1 MNVIYDTICAI
12 STAYGEAGIAVIRV
26 SGDQSIRYMNRLF
39 SGANLSTVPSHTLTH
54 GWIKD
59 YRSNDLVDEV
69 LVSVMR
75 APHSFT
81 SEDVVEINCHGG
93 IYITQYIIELLLET
107 GARLAEPG
115 EFTKRA
121 YLNGKINLTQAESIM
136 DMIEAKSKNAL
147 VVATQGLSG
156 GVAKLIATIK
166 HRLIDIIGV
175 IEVNIDYPEYDD
187 IVELTDDVL
196 IPKLFQLL
204 KQIDDIIE
212 KSQTGLIMKQGV
224 KTAIVGRPNV
234 GKSSLLNALLSE
246 DKAIVTSVAGTTRDL
261 VEGTLSVRGLLLH
274 LVDTAGIQSTLDEV
288 EQIGIGRSYK
298 AMDEADLVI
307 VVLDYGSKLESV
319 DQKLLDR
326 VRSKNHIVVV
336 NKVDTQRHVKL
347 IHNPDF
353 VYVSTITKD
362 GMDKLQDQIIE
373 KAGVASFHKDITYL
387 SNTRQISKLKEARFA
402 LKEALVSAQASMP
415 VDIISIDLQ
424 ASYTALNEILG
435 IEQTESII
443 DALFARFCLG
453 K

>member
-1 MNVIYDTICAI
+1 MIYDTICAI
-12 STAYGEAGIAVIRV
+12 STAYGEAGIAVIRI
-26 SGDQSIRYMNRLF
+26 SGDQSIRYVNRLF
-39 SGANLSTVPSHTLTH
+39 SGADLSKAQSHTLTH

-81 SEDVVEINCHGG
+81 SEDTVEINCHGG
-93 IYITQYIIELLLET
+93 LYITQYILELLLET

-156 GVAKLIATIK
+156 GVAKLISTIK
-166 HRLIDIIGV
+166 SRLIDIIGV

-187 IVELTDDVL
+187 VDVLTDDVL

-204 KQIDDIIE
+204 KQVDDIIE

-234 GKSSLLNALLSE
+234 GKSSLLNALLE
-246 DKAIVTSVAGTTRDL
+246 EEKAIVTNIAGTTRDL
-261 VEGTLSVRGLLLH
+261 VEGTLTVRGLLLH
-274 LVDTAGIQSTLDEV
+274 LVDTAGIHSTSDEV
-288 EQIGIGRSYK
+288 ERIGITRSYK

-307 VVLDYGSKLESV
+307 LVLDYGAKLDKT
-319 DQKLLDR
+319 DQQLLDR
-326 VRSKNHIVVV
+326 VKSKNHIVVV
-336 NKVDTQRHVKL
+336 NKVDTPRQINL
-347 IHNPDF
+347 IHNPNF
-353 VYVSTITKD
+353 VYVSTTTRD
-362 GMDKLQDQIIE
+362 GFELLQDQIIE
-373 KAGVASFHKDITYL
+373 KAGAASFHKDITYL
-387 SNTRQISKLKEARFA
+387 SNTRQISKLKEARYA

-435 IEQTESII
+435 VEQTESII

>member
-1 MNVIYDTICAI
+1 MVYDTICAI

-26 SGDQSIRYMNRLF
+26 SGDQSIRYVNRLF
-39 SGANLSTVPSHTLTH
+39 SGVNLATVASHTLTH

-69 LVSVMR
+69 LVSVMK

-93 IYITQYIIELLLET
+93 LYITQYIIELLLET

-156 GVAKLIATIK
+156 AVSKLIGTIK

-187 IVELTDDVL
+187 VELLTNEVL
-196 IPKLFQLL
+196 IPKIFQLL
-204 KQIDDIIE
+204 KQVDDIIE

-234 GKSSLLNALLSE
+234 GKSSLLNALLEE

-261 VEGTLSVRGLLLH
+261 VEGTLTVRGLMLH
-274 LVDTAGIQSTLDEV
+274 LVDTAGIHSTVDEV
-288 EQIGIGRSYK
+288 ERIGMIRSYK

-307 VVLDYGSKLESV
+307 VVLDYGSKLEAT
-319 DQKLLDR
+319 DQQLLDR

-336 NKVDTQRHVKL
+336 NKVDTPRNIKL
-347 IHNPDF
+347 IHSPEF
-353 VYVSTITKD
+353 VYVSATTRD
-362 GMDKLQDQIIE
+362 GFHLLQDQIIE

-387 SNTRQISKLKEARFA
+387 SNLRQISKLKEARYA

-435 IEQTESII
+435 VEQTESII
-443 DALFARFCLG
+443 DALFSRFCLG

>member
-1 MNVIYDTICAI
+1 VIYDTICAI

-26 SGDQSIRYMNRLF
+26 SGDQSIRFANRLF
-39 SGANLSTVPSHTLTH
+39 SGDNLSKVTSHTLTH

-59 YRSNDLVDEV
+59 YRNGDLVDEV

-75 APHSFT
+75 SPHSFT
-81 SEDVVEINCHGG
+81 SEDIVEINCHGG
-93 IYITQYIIELLLET
+93 VYITQTILELLLET

-156 GVAKLIATIK
+156 NVAKLITTIK
-166 HRLIDIIGV
+166 NRLIDIIGV

-187 IVELTDDVL
+187 VAMLTDDVL
-196 IPKLFQLL
+196 LPKLFQLL
-204 KQIDDIIE
+204 KQVDDIIE

-234 GKSSLLNALLSE
+234 GKSSLLNLLLAE
-246 DKAIVTSVAGTTRDL
+246 EKAIVTDIAGTTRDL
-261 VEGTLSVRGLLLH
+261 VEGTLTVRGLLLH
-274 LVDTAGIQSTLDEV
+274 LVDTAGIQNTQDEV
-288 EQIGIGRSYK
+288 EQIGITRSYN

-307 VVLDYGSKLESV
+307 VVLDYGAAIDRT

-326 VRSKNHIVVV
+326 VREKNHIVVV
-336 NKVDTQRHVKL
+336 NKVDTQRNIKL
-347 IHNPDF
+347 IHNPNF
-353 VYVSTITKD
+353 VYLSTTTKD
-362 GMDKLQDQIIE
+362 GFDKLQDQIIE

-387 SNTRQISKLKEARFA
+387 SNTRQISKLKEARYA

-424 ASYTALNEILG
+424 ACYTALNEILG
-435 IEQTESII
+435 VEQTESII
-443 DALFARFCLG
+443 DALFSRFCLG

>member
-1 MNVIYDTICAI
+1 MIYDTICAI
-12 STAYGEAGIAVIRV
+12 STAYGEAGIAVIRI
-26 SGDQSIRYMNRLF
+26 SGDQSIRYVNRLF
-39 SGANLSTVPSHTLTH
+39 SGGDLSKTQSHTLTH

-59 YRSNDLVDEV
+59 YRNNDLVDEV

-81 SEDVVEINCHGG
+81 SEDTVEINCHGG
-93 IYITQYIIELLLET
+93 IYITQYILELLLET

-156 GVAKLIATIK
+156 GVAKLISAIK
-166 HRLIDIIGV
+166 SRLIDIIGV

-187 IVELTDDVL
+187 VEVLTDDVL
-196 IPKLFQLL
+196 LPKLFQLL
-204 KQIDDIIE
+204 KQVDDIIE

-234 GKSSLLNALLSE
+234 GKSSLLNALLDE
-246 DKAIVTSVAGTTRDL
+246 EKAIVTNIAGTTRDL
-261 VEGTLSVRGLLLH
+261 VEGTLTVRGLLLH
-274 LVDTAGIQSTLDEV
+274 LVDTAGIQVTSDEV
-288 EQIGIGRSYK
+288 ERIGITRSYK

-307 VVLDYGSKLESV
+307 LVLDYGAKLDKT
-319 DQKLLDR
+319 DQQLLDR
-326 VRSKNHIVVV
+326 VKEKNHIVVV
-336 NKVDTQRHVKL
+336 NKVDTPRQINL
-347 IHNPDF
+347 IHNPNF
-353 VYVSTITKD
+353 VYVSTTTRD
-362 GMDKLQDQIIE
+362 GFDLFKDQIIE

-387 SNTRQISKLKEARFA
+387 SNTRQISKLKEARYA

-424 ASYTALNEILG
+424 ASYMALNEILG
-435 IEQTESII
+435 IEQTESVI

>member
-1 MNVIYDTICAI
+1 MIYDTICAI
-12 STAYGEAGIAVIRV
+12 STAYGEAGIAVIRI
-26 SGDQSIRYMNRLF
+26 SGDQSIRYVNRLF
-39 SGANLSTVPSHTLTH
+39 SGADLSKVKSHTLTY

-107 GARLAEPG
+107 GIRLAEPG

-156 GVAKLIATIK
+156 GVAKLISTIK
-166 HRLIDIIGV
+166 NRLIDIIGV

-187 IVELTDDVL
+187 VEVLTDDIL
-196 IPKLFQLL
+196 LPKIFQLL
-204 KQIDDIIE
+204 KQVDDIIE
-212 KSQTGLIMKQGV
+212 KSQTGLIMKNGV

-234 GKSSLLNALLSE
+234 GKSSLLNALLEE
-246 DKAIVTSVAGTTRDL
+246 DKAIVTNIAGTTRDI
-261 VEGTLSVRGLLLH
+261 VEGNLTVRGLLLH
-274 LVDTAGIQSTLDEV
+274 LIDTAGIHATSDEV
-288 EQIGIGRSYK
+288 ERIGIGRSYK
-298 AMDEADLVI
+298 AMDEADLI
-307 VVLDYGSKLESV
+307 ILVLDYGDKIDKM
-319 DQKLLDR
+319 DQQLLDR
-326 VRSKNHIVVV
+326 VKGKNHIVVV
-336 NKVDTQRHVKL
+336 NKIDTPRQINL

-353 VYVSTITKD
+353 VYVSTTTRD
-362 GMDKLQDQIIE
+362 GFDLLQDQIIE

-387 SNTRQISKLKEARFA
+387 SNTRQISKLKEARYA

-435 IEQTESII
+435 VEQTESII
-443 DALFARFCLG
+443 DALFSRFCLG

>member
-1 MNVIYDTICAI
+1 MIYDTICAI

-26 SGDQSIRYMNRLF
+26 SGDQSIRYVNRLF
-39 SGANLSTVPSHTLTH
+39 SGANLTSISSHTLTH

-59 YRSNDLVDEV
+59 YRNNDLIDEV
-69 LVSVMR
+69 LVSVMK

-81 SEDVVEINCHGG
+81 SEDIVEINCHGG
-93 IYITQYIIELLLET
+93 LFITQTIIELLVET

-121 YLNGKINLTQAESIM
+121 YLNGKINLTQAESVM

-156 GVAKLIATIK
+156 SVSKLIGTIK
-166 HRLIDIIGV
+166 HHLIDIIGV

-187 IVELTDDVL
+187 VELLTDEIL
-196 IPKLFQLL
+196 IPKIFQLL

-234 GKSSLLNALLSE
+234 GKSSLLNALLAE
-246 DKAIVTSVAGTTRDL
+246 EKAIVTSVAGTTRDL

-274 LVDTAGIQSTLDEV
+274 LVDTAGIHSTVDEV
-288 EQIGIGRSYK
+288 EQIGISRSYK

-307 VVLDYGSKLESV
+307 VVLDYGSKIEPT

-326 VRSKNHIVVV
+326 VRAKNHIVVV
-336 NKVDTQRHVKL
+336 NKVDTPRNIKL
-347 IHNPDF
+347 IHRPDF
-353 VYVSTITKD
+353 VYISTTTKNGLD
-362 GMDKLQDQIIE
+362 VLQDQIIE

-424 ASYTALNEILG
+424 ACYTALNEILG
-435 IEQTESII
+435 VEQTESII
-443 DALFARFCLG
+443 DALFSRFCLG

>member
-1 MNVIYDTICAI
+1 MIYDTICAI

-26 SGDQSIRYMNRLF
+26 SGDQSIRYVNRLF
-39 SGANLSTVPSHTLTH
+39 SGANLMTVPSHTLTH

-59 YRSNDLVDEV
+59 YRNNDLVDEV
-69 LVSVMR
+69 LVSVMKS
-75 APHSFT
+75 PHSFT
-81 SEDVVEINCHGG
+81 SEDIVEINCHGG
-93 IYITQYIIELLLET
+93 IYITQIIIELLLET

-121 YLNGKINLTQAESIM
+121 YLNGRINLTQAESIM

-156 GVAKLIATIK
+156 GVSKLISTIK
-166 HRLIDIIGV
+166 SRLIDIIGV

-187 IVELTDDVL
+187 IELLTNDVL
-196 IPKLFQLL
+196 IPKMFQLL
-204 KQIDDIIE
+204 KQVDDIIE

-234 GKSSLLNALLSE
+234 GKSSLLNALLTE

-274 LVDTAGIQSTLDEV
+274 LVDTAGIHTTTDEV
-288 EQIGIGRSYK
+288 EQIGIIRSYA

-307 VVLDYGSKLESV
+307 VVLDYGSKLDKT
-319 DQKLLDR
+319 DQQLLDR
-326 VRSKNHIVVV
+326 VRSKSHIVVV
-336 NKVDTQRHVKL
+336 NKVDTPKNIKL
-347 IHNPDF
+347 IHRPDF
-353 VYVSTITKD
+353 VYVSTTTKD
-362 GMDKLQDQIIE
+362 GMELLQDKIIE
-373 KAGVASFHKDITYL
+373 QAGVASFHKDITYL

-424 ASYTALNEILG
+424 VCYTALNEILG
-435 IEQTESII
+435 VEQTESII
-443 DALFARFCLG
+443 DALFSRFCLG

>member
-1 MNVIYDTICAI
+1 MIYDTICAI

-26 SGDQSIRYMNRLF
+26 SGDQSIRYVNRLF
-39 SGANLSTVPSHTLTH
+39 SGANLTSITSHTLTH

-59 YRSNDLVDEV
+59 YRNNDLIDEV
-69 LVSVMR
+69 LVSVMK

-81 SEDVVEINCHGG
+81 SEDIVEINCHGG
-93 IYITQYIIELLLET
+93 LFITQTIIELLVET

-121 YLNGKINLTQAESIM
+121 YLNGKINLTQAESVM

-156 GVAKLIATIK
+156 SVSKLIGTIK
-166 HRLIDIIGV
+166 HHLIDIIGV

-187 IVELTDDVL
+187 VELLTDEIL
-196 IPKLFQLL
+196 IPKIFQLL

-234 GKSSLLNALLSE
+234 GKSSLLNALLAE
-246 DKAIVTSVAGTTRDL
+246 EKAIVTSVAGTTRDL

-274 LVDTAGIQSTLDEV
+274 LVDTAGIHSTVDEV
-288 EQIGIGRSYK
+288 EQIGISRSYK

-307 VVLDYGSKLESV
+307 VVLDYGSKIEPT

-326 VRSKNHIVVV
+326 VRAKNHIVVV
-336 NKVDTQRHVKL
+336 NKVDTPRNIKL
-347 IHNPDF
+347 IHRPDF
-353 VYVSTITKD
+353 VYISTTTKNGLD
-362 GMDKLQDQIIE
+362 VLQDQIIE

-424 ASYTALNEILG
+424 ACYTALNEILG
-435 IEQTESII
+435 VEQTESII
-443 DALFARFCLG
+443 DALFSRFCLG

>member
-1 MNVIYDTICAI
+1 
-12 STAYGEAGIAVIRV
+12 
-26 SGDQSIRYMNRLF
+26 
-39 SGANLSTVPSHTLTH
+39 
-54 GWIKD
+54 
-59 YRSNDLVDEV
+59 
-69 LVSVMR
+69 
-75 APHSFT
+75 
-81 SEDVVEINCHGG
+81 
-93 IYITQYIIELLLET
+93 
-107 GARLAEPG
+107 
-115 EFTKRA
+115 
-121 YLNGKINLTQAESIM
+121 
-136 DMIEAKSKNAL
+136 
-147 VVATQGLSG
+147 
-156 GVAKLIATIK
+156 
-166 HRLIDIIGV
+166 LIDIIGV

-274 LVDTAGIQSTLDEV
+274 LVDTAGIHSTLDEV

>member
-1 MNVIYDTICAI
+1 MIYDTICAI

-26 SGDQSIRYMNRLF
+26 SGDQSIRYVNRLF
-39 SGANLSTVPSHTLTH
+39 SGGDLSNVQSHTLTH

-59 YRSNDLVDEV
+59 YRNNDLVDEV

-81 SEDVVEINCHGG
+81 SEDTVEINCHGG
-93 IYITQYIIELLLET
+93 IFITQYILELLLET

-156 GVAKLIATIK
+156 GVAKLISTIK
-166 HRLIDIIGV
+166 SRLIDIIGV

-187 IVELTDDVL
+187 VEVLTDDVL

-204 KQIDDIIE
+204 KQVDDIIE

-234 GKSSLLNALLSE
+234 GKSSLLNALLE
-246 DKAIVTSVAGTTRDL
+246 EEKAIVTNIAGTTRDL
-261 VEGTLSVRGLLLH
+261 VEGTLTVRGLMLH
-274 LVDTAGIQSTLDEV
+274 LVDTAGIQATSDEV
-288 EQIGIGRSYK
+288 EKIGITRSYQ
-298 AMDEADLVI
+298 AMEEADLVI
-307 VVLDYGSKLESV
+307 LVLDYGSKIDKT
-319 DQKLLDR
+319 DQQLLDR
-326 VRSKNHIVVV
+326 VKSKNHIVVV
-336 NKVDTQRHVKL
+336 NKVDTPRQINL
-347 IHNPDF
+347 IHNPNF
-353 VYVSTITKD
+353 VYVSTTTRD
-362 GMDKLQDQIIE
+362 GFDLLQDQIIE

-387 SNTRQISKLKEARFA
+387 SNTRQISKLKEARYA

-424 ASYTALNEILG
+424 ASYMALNEILG
-435 IEQTESII
+435 VEQTESVI
-443 DALFARFCLG
+443 DSLFARFCLG